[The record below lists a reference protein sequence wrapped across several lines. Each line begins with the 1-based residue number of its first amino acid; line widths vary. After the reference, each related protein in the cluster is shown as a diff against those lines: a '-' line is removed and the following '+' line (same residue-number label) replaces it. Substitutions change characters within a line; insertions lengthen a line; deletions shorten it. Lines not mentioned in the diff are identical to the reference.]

1 MRALACRLRLL
12 RQTSRALDVRAWW
25 ARRAATRVAG
35 LVAKHVSFGVAGG
48 LERAL
53 ERERRV

>member
-1 MRALACRLRLL
+1 MRAPARRPRLL
-12 RQTSRALDVRAWW
+12 RQTPRALDVRAGQVRQTEAW
-25 ARRAATRVAG
+25 AVG
-35 LVAKHVSFGVAGG
+35 LVAKHAPRGVAGE